1 MRPTSPSTTRRGK
14 TRRGRPALCFFL
26 GATVVILGVWPRAT
40 KAQVR
45 DSLRADTLSN
55 FPSVFRL
62 DELEV
67 VAPRTLTATGGVGA
81 IEIRLDSLASVPV
94 PTLEQALREM
104 PLVRVRVNSRGEA
117 QPSLRG
123 ATDRHIAVLVDGVP
137 LTMGW
142 DHRTDLSIIP
152 LTAARSIHL
161 LRGLSSVLYGPNVLA
176 GVVSIDVARGVERL
190 EAPPP
195 VTLSAALD
203 DNGGLIVGATVAR
216 SLESGGGEWLLQ
228 GGGGFRDR
236 PGVSIPSSDS
246 SFPGD
251 PALLSAD
258 GDLRLNTDARHG
270 DAFVSVRYQGDEG
283 GWMSLTTSG
292 FDVQRGVAPEIHES
306 EPRFWRY
313 PDQRRVVTAISGG
326 TGRKVT
332 GWGMGEFEATL
343 GLDFG
348 SFRIQQFDS
357 LDYENVIDEEE
368 GDDRTV
374 TLRVLGAHNVG
385 ERGDIRVAFTYADVA
400 HTERLASAGVRDFRQ
415 RLWSLGSE
423 LEWRIDDLS
432 GWESLGETQLSV
444 GLSVDGADTPESGGN
459 TSLGRLG
466 DWGARLGVSSLTGG
480 GRLLFHGGI
489 SRRARF
495 PSLRELYSEALGRF
509 LPNPDLVPE
518 VLTGM
523 EAGLTW
529 DMPGVDLQVVGF
541 HQVLSNG
548 IVRIAVQTADGPKR
562 QRVNRD
568 RIRSTGLE
576 MVASGAWRWVQ
587 YSGDLTLQ
595 QAWLLEDGSDV
606 RTRPEYEPG
615 IVGGFDVAVPVPGEF
630 SLSGAYRFVGNQS
643 CLNAGTGAM
652 DPLDRTHRFDLQLRR
667 FFTFEGRSA
676 LANVDALVEV
686 TNLTD
691 NAIFDQCGL
700 PQPGRTLRVQ
710 LRLF

>member
-1 MRPTSPSTTRRGK
+1 M
-14 TRRGRPALCFFL
+14 LL
-26 GATVVILGVWPRAT
+26 GMWPRAT
-40 KAQVR
+40 KAQTP
-45 DSLRADTLSN
+45 DSLQSDTLANYSDT
-55 FPSVFRL
+55 FRL
-62 DELEV
+62 GEIRV

-81 IEIRLDSLASVPV
+81 MEIRLDSLASVPV

-104 PLVRVRVNSRGEA
+104 PLVRVRENSRGEA

-137 LTMGW
+137 VTMSW

-152 LTAARSIHL
+152 LTAARSIRL

-195 VTLSAALD
+195 ATLSAALD
-203 DNGGLIVGATVAR
+203 DNGGLILGATVAR
-216 SLESGGGEWLLQ
+216 SLESGGGQWLVQ

-246 SFPGD
+246 GIPGD
-251 PALLSAD
+251 PALLSSD
-258 GDLRLNTDARHG
+258 GDLRLNSDARHR

-283 GWMSLTTSG
+283 GWMSLTSSG
-292 FDVQRGVAPEIHES
+292 FDVERGVSPEIHEAD
-306 EPRFWRY
+306 PRLWRY
-313 PDQRRVVTAISGG
+313 PDQTRVITAVSGG
-326 TGRKVT
+326 SGRRET
-332 GWGMGEFEATL
+332 GWGMGDLEASL

-348 SFRIQQFDS
+348 SFRIQQFDAPT
-357 LDYENVIDEEE
+357 YESVIDEEE
-368 GDDRTV
+368 GDDKTV
-374 TLRVLGAHNVG
+374 TLRVLGAHSIG
-385 ERGDIRVAFTYADVA
+385 ERGDIWTALTYADVS
-400 HTERLASAGVRDFRQ
+400 HTERLASAGVSDFRQ

-423 LEWRIDDLS
+423 VEWRFDDLP
-432 GWESLGETQLSV
+432 GWESLGATHLNV
-444 GLSVDGADTPESGGN
+444 GVSVDGADTPESGGN
-459 TSLGRLG
+459 VAVGRLG

-480 GRLLFHGGI
+480 GGLLLHGGI

-518 VLTGM
+518 VLTGV

-529 DMPGVDLQVVGF
+529 DPQMVEIQVVGF
-541 HQVLSNG
+541 QQVLSDG
-548 IVRIAVQTADGPKR
+548 IVRVGVQTADGPKR

-576 MVASGAWRWVQ
+576 VVASGGWGWVQ
-587 YSGDLTLQ
+587 YSGDLMLQ
-595 QAWLLEDGSDV
+595 QAWLFEDGSDV

-615 IVGGFDVAVPVPGEF
+615 VVGGFDVAMPVPGEL
-630 SLSGAYRFVGNQS
+630 SLSGGYRFVGRQS
-643 CLNAGTGAM
+643 CLNAESGSM
-652 DPLDRTHRFDLQLRR
+652 DTLSRTHRFDLEIRR

-676 LANVDALVEV
+676 LANVDALVSV

-700 PQPGRTLRVQ
+700 PQPGRTFRVQ

>member
-1 MRPTSPSTTRRGK
+1 MVRPRE
-14 TRRGRPALCFFL
+14 PAILFL
-26 GATVVILGVWPRAT
+26 LAATVMLLGMWPRAT
-40 KAQVR
+40 KAQAR
-45 DSLRADTLSN
+45 DSLRSDTIVDY
-55 FPSVFRL
+55 PSTFRL
-62 DELEV
+62 DELRV

-195 VTLSAALD
+195 ATLSAAVD
-203 DNGGLIVGATVAR
+203 DNGAVILGATVAR
-216 SLESGGGEWLLQ
+216 SLESGGGQWLVQ

-246 SFPGD
+246 GIPGD

-258 GDLRLNTDARHG
+258 GDLRLNSDARHR

-283 GWMSLTTSG
+283 GWMSLTSSG
-292 FDVQRGVAPEIHES
+292 FDVERGVSPEIHEVD
-306 EPRFWRY
+306 PRLWRY
-313 PDQRRVVTAISGG
+313 PDQKRLITALSGG
-326 TGRKVT
+326 TGRKET
-332 GWGMGEFEATL
+332 GWGMGDLETSL

-348 SFRIQQFDS
+348 SFRIQQFDTPT
-357 LDYENVIDEEE
+357 YESVIDEEE

-374 TLRVLGAHNVG
+374 TLRVLGAHSIG
-385 ERGDIRVAFTYADVA
+385 ERGDVRAALTYADVS
-400 HTERLASAGVRDFRQ
+400 HTERLTSAGVRDFRQ

-423 LEWRIDDLS
+423 VEWRLDDLP
-432 GWESLGETQLSV
+432 GWESLGATRLSV

-459 TSLGRLG
+459 APLGRLG

-480 GRLLFHGGI
+480 GRLLLHGGI

-518 VLTGM
+518 VLRGM

-529 DMPGVDLQVVGF
+529 DLQGVDIQVVGF
-541 HQVLSNG
+541 HQVLSDA
-548 IVRIAVQTADGPKR
+548 IVRVGVQTADGPKR

-568 RIRSTGLE
+568 GIRSTGLE
-576 MVASGAWRWVQ
+576 MVASGGWGRVR

-595 QAWLLEDGSDV
+595 QAWVIEDGSDV

-615 IVGGFDVAVPVPGEF
+615 VVGEFDVAVPVPGEL
-630 SLSGAYRFVGNQS
+630 SLSGGYRFVGSQS
-643 CLNAGTGAM
+643 CLNAESGSM
-652 DPLDRTHRFDLQLRR
+652 DALSRTHRFDLQLRR
-667 FFTFEGRSA
+667 FFAFEGRSA
-676 LANVDALVEV
+676 LAKVDALVSV

>member
-1 MRPTSPSTTRRGK
+1 MVRPRK
-14 TRRGRPALCFFL
+14 PAILFL
-26 GATVVILGVWPRAT
+26 LAATVMLLGMWPRAT
-40 KAQVR
+40 KAQAQ
-45 DSLRADTLSN
+45 DSLRSDTLAN
-55 FPSVFRL
+55 DAGTFRL
-62 DELEV
+62 GEIRV

-81 IEIRLDSLASVPV
+81 IEIHLDSLASVPV

-104 PLVRVRVNSRGEA
+104 PLVRVRANSRGEA

-137 LTMGW
+137 LTVGW

-195 VTLSAALD
+195 ATLSAAVD
-203 DNGGLIVGATVAR
+203 DNGGMIFGATVAR
-216 SLESGGGEWLLQ
+216 SLESGGGQWLVK
-228 GGGGFRDR
+228 GGAGFRDR

-246 SFPGD
+246 GIPGD
-251 PALLSAD
+251 PTLLSDD
-258 GDLRLNTDARHG
+258 GDLRLNSDARHR

-283 GWMSLTTSG
+283 GWMSLTSSG
-292 FDVQRGVAPEIHES
+292 FDVERGVSPEIHEAD
-306 EPRFWRY
+306 PRLWRY
-313 PDQRRVVTAISGG
+313 PDQTRVITAVSGG
-326 TGRKVT
+326 TGRKET
-332 GWGMGEFEATL
+332 GWGMGDLEASV

-348 SFRIQQFDS
+348 SFRIQQFDAPT
-357 LDYENVIDEEE
+357 YESVIDEEE

-374 TLRVLGAHNVG
+374 TLRVLGAHSIG
-385 ERGDIRVAFTYADVA
+385 ERGDVRAALTYADVS
-400 HTERLASAGVRDFRQ
+400 HTERLVSTGVRDFRQ

-423 LEWRIDDLS
+423 VEWRLDDLP
-432 GWESLGETQLSV
+432 GWESLGATRLSV
-444 GLSVDGADTPESGGN
+444 GLSIDGADTPESGGN
-459 TSLGRLG
+459 APLERLG

-480 GRLLFHGGI
+480 GRLLLHGGI

-529 DMPGVDLQVVGF
+529 DLEGVDIQVVGF
-541 HQVLSNG
+541 HQVLSDG
-548 IVRIAVQTADGPKR
+548 IVRVGVQTADGPKR

-576 MVASGAWRWVQ
+576 MVASGGWRWVQ

-595 QAWLLEDGSDV
+595 EAWLLEDGSDV

-615 IVGGFDVAVPVPGEF
+615 VVGAFDVAVPVPGEL
-630 SLSGAYRFVGNQS
+630 SLSGGYRFVGSQS
-643 CLNAGTGAM
+643 CLNAESGSM
-652 DPLDRTHRFDLQLRR
+652 DTLSRTHRFDLQLRR
-667 FFTFEGRSA
+667 FFVFEGRSA
-676 LANVDALVEV
+676 LANVDAIVSV

-700 PQPGRTLRVQ
+700 PQPGRTFRVQ